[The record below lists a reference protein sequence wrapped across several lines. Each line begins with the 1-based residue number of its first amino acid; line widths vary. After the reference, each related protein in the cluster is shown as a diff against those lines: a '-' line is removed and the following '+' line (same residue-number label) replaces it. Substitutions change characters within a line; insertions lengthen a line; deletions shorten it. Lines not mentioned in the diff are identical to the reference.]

1 MELIFPDSIN
11 KNYLNIYE
19 ESENGKIVIEG
30 KKYTFSSVKFEKSIL
45 KEFYIKNHIF
55 EGYEDEISAKAE
67 NKITNKK
74 SLIMG
79 ILNATPDSFFE
90 GSRISNKEIVDSML
104 DAKPD
109 IIDIGGESTRPGSKM
124 VDPETEFNRIKDVL
138 EYIKSCS
145 NIPVSVDSRHL
156 YTISRAM
163 EYGIEYINDI
173 SGFSDPGMI
182 DIAAGSNV
190 KCIVMHMRGNPEN
203 MGEYTDYDNLYFQLN
218 RYFYNRADEMVKKGI
233 NPENIILD
241 PGIGF
246 AKDFN
251 GNMDILSSPWS
262 FFIGF
267 DTLFGTSR
275 KGFIGKITGST
286 VKERLGGTIAS
297 SIYLNSNGVDILRVH
312 DVRENRD
319 AINMYNYIKGYIKDY

>member
-1 MELIFPDSIN
+1 MELIFPDSVN

-30 KKYTFSSVKFEKSIL
+30 KKYTLSSVKFEKSIL

-90 GSRISNKEIVDSML
+90 GSRIRDKEIVDSML

-163 EYGIEYINDI
+163 DYGIEYINDI

-203 MGEYTDYDNLYFQLN
+203 MGEYIDYDNLYFQLN